1 MPEEL
6 HRKLHAE
13 ALKHGYQPGT
23 EKYNAFVYG
32 TLQKIEAKKNAK
44 HSGS

>member
-6 HRKLHAE
+6 HRRLHEE

-32 TLQKIEAKKNAK
+32 TMRKIEERKDAK